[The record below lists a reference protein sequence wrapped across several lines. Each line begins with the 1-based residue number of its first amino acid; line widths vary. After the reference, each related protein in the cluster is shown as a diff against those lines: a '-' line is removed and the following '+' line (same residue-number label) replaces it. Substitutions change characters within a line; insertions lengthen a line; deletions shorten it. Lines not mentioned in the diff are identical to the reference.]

1 MAQGWSNVKE
11 VPKSSPVLPN
21 PLQSSKILLFPLQS
35 PPRAD
40 EEALLFIAQCRQ
52 AVLPRLV
59 SVSFSEMA
67 SVSRACNARFTSV
80 ERALHERG
88 ARVARP

>member
-11 VPKSSPVLPN
+11 VPKSSPILSS
-21 PLQSSKILLFPLQS
+21 PLQSSYFLS
-35 PPRAD
+35 NPPRAD
-40 EEALLFIAQCRQ
+40 EEALLFIAQGRQ
-52 AVLPRLV
+52 TFLPRLV
-59 SVSFSEMA
+59 PVSFSEMA
-67 SVSRACNARFTSV
+67 SVSRAFNARCTPV

>member
-1 MAQGWSNVKE
+1 MAQGWGNVKE
-11 VPKSSPVLPN
+11 VPKSSPVLPS
-21 PLQSSKILLFPLQS
+21 PLKSSYFLS
-35 PPRAD
+35 NPPRAD

-52 AVLPRLV
+52 AVLSRLV
-59 SVSFSEMA
+59 SVSFSEMP
-67 SVSRACNARFTSV
+67 SVSWACNARCTGV

>member
-11 VPKSSPVLPN
+11 VSKSSSVLF
-21 PLQSSKILLFPLQS
+21 SSLQS

-40 EEALLFIAQCRQ
+40 EEALLFIAQCCQ
-52 AVLPRLV
+52 TVLPRLV

-67 SVSRACNARFTSV
+67 SVSRACNARCTGV